1 MKLECTQ
8 GNLQKGLGLVG
19 RSVGTRTTL
28 PVLANVL
35 LKTEKGRLRLSA
47 TDLEVGVSTFVGAK
61 VDKEG
66 AITLPSRLL
75 TEFIATNPD
84 EKVTIEVDGEEA
96 TLSSKHFK
104 AKIKGIA
111 ATEFPTIPEI
121 APDFEAEVSVADF
134 KTAINQTV
142 FAASIDETRPV
153 LAGVLLKVENDVF
166 KLVATDSFR
175 LAEKTLKL
183 DKKVSKKT
191 QVVVPARTMVELAR
205 LLEDGAGTV
214 RLRVGENQVAF
225 SSGDLY
231 LVSRI
236 IEGAF
241 PDYEQIIP
249 DEIPVHSMVERSELV
264 NAMKMSTL
272 FARDAANNIKVKV
285 TSKQIQVLA
294 TSPQLGENVSNVDA
308 QTKGDELEIAFN
320 AKYLL
325 DALLVMGGKQVDMGF
340 VGKLNPCVLK
350 NPADKTFLCIVMP
363 LRIET

>member
-8 GNLQKGLGLVG
+8 ANLQKGLGLVS
-19 RSVGTRTTL
+19 RTVGARATL

-35 LKTEKGRLRLSA
+35 LRTEKGRLRLSA
-47 TDLEVGVSTFVGAK
+47 TDLEIGVSTYVGAK

-75 TEFIATNPD
+75 AEFITTNPD
-84 EKVTIEVDGEEA
+84 EILTIETKETEA
-96 TLSSKHFK
+96 LLSSKHYK
-104 AKIKGIA
+104 ATIKGIEA
-111 ATEFPTIPEI
+111 SEFPTIPEI
-121 APDFEAEVSVADF
+121 APDFEAEVAAGDF
-134 KTAINQTV
+134 KTAIAQTV
-142 FAASIDETRPV
+142 FAAAVDETRPV
-153 LAGVLLKVENDVF
+153 LAGTLIKIDGDEF
-166 KLVATDSFR
+166 RMVATDSFR

-183 DKKVSKKT
+183 DKKVPKKT
-191 QVVVPARTMVELAR
+191 QVVVPARTMIELAR
-205 LLEDGAGTV
+205 ILEETTGNV
-214 RLRVGENQVAF
+214 RMRIGENQVAF
-225 SSGDLY
+225 SAGDLY

-249 DEIPVHSMVERSELV
+249 NEIPIHSIVDRNDLI

-285 TSKQIQVLA
+285 TGKEIEILA
-294 TSPQLGENVSNVDA
+294 TSPQLGENVSKVSA
-308 QTKGDELEIAFN
+308 QTKGEEINIAFN

-325 DALLVMGGKQVDMGF
+325 DALLVMGGKQIDVGF

-350 NPADKTFLCIVMP
+350 NPSDKSFLCIVMP
-363 LRIET
+363 LRVET